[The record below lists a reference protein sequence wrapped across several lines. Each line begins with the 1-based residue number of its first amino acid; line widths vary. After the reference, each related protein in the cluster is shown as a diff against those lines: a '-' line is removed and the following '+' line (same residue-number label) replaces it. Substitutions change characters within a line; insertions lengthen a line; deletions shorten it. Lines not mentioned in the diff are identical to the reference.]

1 MRTATVKTNLKP
13 NESQGIRTLL
23 LNCAGILQGIA
34 EMFPEHNPGYRISTV
49 EGREVPITPHKRGR
63 PRANISAINGKKA
76 A

>member
-1 MRTATVKTNLKP
+1 MRTANKPTLKTNELT
-13 NESQGIRTLL
+13 GIKTLIL
-23 LNCAGILQGIA
+23 GCVGVLNGIA

-63 PRANISAINGKKA
+63 PKANVSAINGKKA